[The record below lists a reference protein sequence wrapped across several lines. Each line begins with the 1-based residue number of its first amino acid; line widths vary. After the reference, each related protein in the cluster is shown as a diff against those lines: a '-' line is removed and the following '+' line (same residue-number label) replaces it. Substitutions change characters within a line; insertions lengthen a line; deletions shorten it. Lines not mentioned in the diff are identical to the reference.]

1 MFMYNELPSGYI
13 YLSNIL
19 LGLYFTP
26 NYQLCHHP
34 GIYLDIM
41 IHSKPILVT

>member
-1 MFMYNELPSGYI
+1 MFMYNELQPRYV

-19 LGLYFTP
+19 QRLYFTP

-34 GIYLDIM
+34 GIYLDVM
-41 IHSKPILVT
+41 IHSKAILGT